1 MRLSTKLVVVLGFCI
16 SALAASPALADP
28 DALAKIV
35 EGKCVP
41 DQQTNGKPAPCVF
54 VDLAGHAAVL
64 KDLVGA
70 TQYLLIPTEKV
81 DGLESP
87 DLEKADAPNYF
98 EAAWEARRFMEQSF
112 GKPVPRDVVGL
123 AINSVKGRTQNQFH
137 IHVDC
142 MRTDVLAALKTADAS
157 IGTAWAPLPS
167 PLAGHPYQAMRID
180 GAGLSNVNPFTLLA
194 TGIPAASADMGDQTL
209 VAVAAT
215 FGDGKDGFYLLT
227 DHVDITHADLAS
239 GEELEDHDCSVLKQ

>member
-1 MRLSTKLVVVLGFCI
+1 MRLKLLVALSLSA
-16 SALAASPALADP
+16 SALCAVPAFADP

-41 DQQTNGKPAPCVF
+41 DQQANNKPGPCVY

-64 KDLVGA
+64 KDLVGK

-81 DGLESP
+81 EGIESP
-87 DLEKADAPNYF
+87 ELEKPDAVNYF
-98 EAAWEARRFMEQSF
+98 EAAWEARRFMEQSA

-142 MRTDVLAALKTADAS
+142 MRPDVLAALKSADAS
-157 IGTAWAPLPS
+157 IGAAWAPLPS
-167 PLAGHPYQAMRID
+167 PLAGHPYQAMRIE
-180 GAGLSNVNPFTLLA
+180 GADLSKVNPFALLA
-194 TGIPAASADMGDQTL
+194 TGIPAAGADMGDQTL

-227 DHVDITHADLAS
+227 DHVDIAHADLAS
-239 GEELEDHDCSVLKQ
+239 GEELQDHDCAVLN

>member
-1 MRLSTKLVVVLGFCI
+1 MRLPVKLMV
-16 SALAASPALADP
+16 ALSLCGSLWVGPALADP

-41 DQQTNGKPAPCVF
+41 DQQTNNKPAPCVL
-54 VDLAGHAAVL
+54 VDLPGHYAVL
-64 KDLVGA
+64 KDLVGK
-70 TQYLLIPTEKV
+70 TQYLLIPTERV
-81 DGLESP
+81 EGIEAPELETP
-87 DLEKADAPNYF
+87 GAVNYF
-98 EAAWEARRFMEQSF
+98 EAAWEARRFMEQSA

-142 MRTDVLAALKTADAS
+142 MRTDVLAALKAADAS
-157 IGTAWAPLPS
+157 IGTAWAPLPA
-167 PLAGHPYQAMRID
+167 PLAGHPYQAMRIE
-180 GAGLSNVNPFTLLA
+180 GADLSQVNPFALLA
-194 TGIPAASADMGDQTL
+194 TGIPAAGADMGDQTL

-227 DHVDITHADLAS
+227 DHVDIAHADLGS
-239 GEELEDHDCSVLKQ
+239 GEELQDHDCAVLNQ